1 MRLSSHLCSDNRIQS
16 GLSTSLRDEPATM
29 IRDGG
34 VRRNGY
40 DVELD
45 ELRAISDKDTQGLY
59 HHPSTC

>member
-1 MRLSSHLCSDNRIQS
+1 
-16 GLSTSLRDEPATM
+16 M